1 MSENIVQYVI
11 AAGNGNTDA
20 MAKLYSKTLKASYFL
35 ASTLCGDKREAAE
48 ITKKAY
54 ARAFCNIDKLK
65 KPEAFEIWMKQN
77 VAAAYRE
84 TCKFVFSDADAGAV
98 ENSSEFLPESVLS
111 DEELGDKV
119 IKAVTALRPELKTA
133 LVLYYNNGMPVQIL
147 AKFLGVSES
156 TSNALLG
163 KARSVVL
170 SAVGA
175 EASTAS
181 VDGELPV
188 ITRLFQNKAAEIGI
202 DSADVR
208 DIFVFAI
215 EAYKAVNPEQPE
227 AEKAEEEEPVA
238 EEPETV
244 ATEEESAAEETAQ
257 EEETEPEEDVPAQDE
272 SEEETEEEPEKLP
285 DNVLNFK
292 QRISSILDGAPS
304 IESIPSV
311 KEDKT
316 EDAKT
321 EILIPELTI
330 APDVTDDALSDFGAI
345 SMSKEEEKPK
355 ETPIPAAKPYPVST
369 KPPVKKD
376 TNKKIDPKMII
387 IAVVASLVILGVSI
401 LGIVLISYLGEDHS
415 DENIVQSDV
424 GYTWKAGGFS
434 ECTEIGYLD
443 ENAAYF
449 KSAETGKYGLMD
461 YQGNVILQPNYDG
474 FERCSVGRAY
484 DEADNYHSLVM
495 IGNDKFEITVDNGIV
510 AISETPHLYHS
521 IPTATLEGKSYD
533 ERDRYFEGYAA
544 ARKNDKWGYV
554 SQETDK
560 KVVSYKYEAVNE
572 LAPGET
578 AACDYCRPV
587 TDGLIA
593 VKKDGKMGIINLDE
607 DEVVPFEYSNIMPG
621 NGGVFIACKDNVWG
635 VILVGEAQ
643 NTFKG
648 VNFKVETVPG
658 ATPDDKDA
666 IGKYEVT
673 GEDGAN
679 IREDAG
685 ADFEQ
690 IGELANGDIVN
701 GYATKKAENGK
712 TWVKVKVD
720 DKFGW
725 VALSNLEKVE

>member
-1 MSENIVQYVI
+1 MSENIIQYVV

-98 ENSSEFLPESVLS
+98 ENSAEFLPESVLS
-111 DEELGDKV
+111 DKELGDKV

-163 KARSVVL
+163 KARSFVL

-175 EASTAS
+175 EASTVS

-188 ITRLFQNKAAEIGI
+188 ITRLFQSKAAEIAI
-202 DSADVR
+202 DGADVR
-208 DIFVFAI
+208 DIFAFAI
-215 EAYKAVNPEQPE
+215 EAYKAVNPVQPE
-227 AEKAEEEEPVA
+227 AAEPEAEESA
-238 EEPETV
+238 EEPESV
-244 ATEEESAAEETAQ
+244 AEEDVAAEETSQ
-257 EEETEPEEDVPAQDE
+257 EEEANESEEAVQDE
-272 SEEETEEEPEKLP
+272 SEEEEAEEEPEKLP

-304 IESIPSV
+304 VEPASSA
-311 KEDKT
+311 KEEKNEEDKS
-316 EDAKT
+316 D
-321 EILIPELTI
+321 ILIPELVST
-330 APDVTDDALSDFGAI
+330 PEVTDDDLSAFGAI
-345 SMSKEEEKPK
+345 SMSKDEEESE
-355 ETPIPAAKPYPVST
+355 ETPIPAAKPYPVSN
-369 KPPVKKD
+369 KPPVKKN
-376 TNKKIDPKMII
+376 TNKKIEPKMII
-387 IAVVASLVILGVSI
+387 IAVVAALVILGVSI
-401 LGIVLISYLGEDHS
+401 LGIIGLTKLGNGS
-415 DENIVQSDV
+415 GDENIVQSDV
-424 GYTWKAGGFS
+424 GYSWKAGGFS

-443 ENAAYF
+443 ETAAYF

-474 FERCSVGRAY
+474 FKRCSVGREY
-484 DEADNYHSLVM
+484 DGSDNYHSLVV
-495 IGNDKFEITVDNGIV
+495 IGNDEFEITVENGKV
-510 AISETPHLYHS
+510 VISETPHLYHS
-521 IPTATLEGKSYD
+521 IPTTTLEDKSYD

-560 KVVSYKYEAVNE
+560 KVISYKYEAVND

-587 TDGLIA
+587 TDGLVP
-593 VKKDGKMGIINLDE
+593 VKKDGNMGIINLDE
-607 DEVVPFEYSNIMPG
+607 DEIVPFEYSNIMPG
-621 NGGVFIACKDNVWG
+621 SDGVFIACKEGIWG

-643 NTFKG
+643 NTFTG
-648 VNFKVETVPG
+648 VNFKVETLPG
-658 ATPDDKDA
+658 AAPEDKDA
-666 IGKYEVT
+666 IGKYKVT

-679 IREDAG
+679 VREDAG
-685 ADFEQ
+685 ADFDQ
-690 IGELANGDIVN
+690 IGELANGDVVN

-712 TWVKVKVD
+712 TWVKVKVG

-725 VALSNLEKVE
+725 AALSNLEEVE